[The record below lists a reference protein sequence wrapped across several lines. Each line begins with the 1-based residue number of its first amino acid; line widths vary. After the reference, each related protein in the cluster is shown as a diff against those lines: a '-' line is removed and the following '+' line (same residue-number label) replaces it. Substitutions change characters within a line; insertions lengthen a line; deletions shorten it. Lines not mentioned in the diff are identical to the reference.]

1 MRSLAVLTFLTLDG
15 VMQAPVR
22 PDEDPSGGFKHG
34 GWSVSYWDEVMAQ
47 VMEEAM
53 AAPYDLLLGRK
64 TYESFA
70 AHWPHVDN
78 DPHADK
84 LNTATKF
91 VVTSTLRRLEWKNSK
106 RMTGDIAAEIS
117 RLKDQDGPL
126 LQVHGSWQ
134 LIQTLLSHEL
144 IDEFRLWT
152 FPVVVGNGKRLF
164 GQDSVPTDLTLV
176 RSRTTSNGVIMGIYR
191 RAGTSR
197 LQS

>member
-1 MRSLAVLTFLTLDG
+1 MRNLAVLTFLTLDG

-22 PDEDPSGGFKHG
+22 PDEDPSGGFTNG
-34 GWSVSYWDEVMAQ
+34 GWAVSYWDEVMAQ

-84 LNTATKF
+84 LNNATKF
-91 VVTSTLRRLEWKNSK
+91 VVTSTLRRLEWQNSK
-106 RMTGDIAAEIS
+106 RITGDIAAEIS

-152 FPVVVGNGKRLF
+152 FPVVVGHGKRLF
-164 GQDSVPTDLTLV
+164 GQDSVATDLRLL
-176 RSRTTSNGVIMGIYR
+176 RSRTTSNGVVMGIYR
-191 RAGTSR
+191 PAGTSR